1 MMTRGQYQDC
11 AQKINFIIDSLDILK
26 GDIES
31 FGGFQTETVEED
43 FWDNIEHAVVSLQD
57 CMENLEAD
65 EAVCILKKIIMN
77 VFKFILDF
85 IMKLFATKTE
95 EISVDASEIQ
105 EQLNNLSKRIDSLK
119 QPQSASTSSSD
130 LSAMGDMLDAL
141 HDKIKEIE
149 QQCKNDSSIK
159 NIQEEINNLKHQ
171 ITTVQSSNNISTP
184 QLLQPLNLNLY

>member
-65 EAVCILKKIIMN
+65 EAVCILK
-77 VFKFILDF
+77 
-85 IMKLFATKTE
+85 
-95 EISVDASEIQ
+95 
-105 EQLNNLSKRIDSLK
+105 
-119 QPQSASTSSSD
+119 QS
-130 LSAMGDMLDAL
+130 
-141 HDKIKEIE
+141 
-149 QQCKNDSSIK
+149 
-159 NIQEEINNLKHQ
+159 
-171 ITTVQSSNNISTP
+171 
-184 QLLQPLNLNLY
+184 